1 MLLHQ
6 NIWGISNKI
15 DEFLISLS
23 SNTPQVICL
32 REYHLIT
39 EEIGNVNLGQYTLEA
54 TFCRQTYKHGGVCI
68 YVSKD
73 IKFNAINV
81 DQYNKEKGLEICTLK
96 LHLLSS
102 SFTIICIYRSP
113 TGNFTYFLNQ
123 LESIF
128 KKLYKT
134 STN

>member
-1 MLLHQ
+1 M
-6 NIWGISNKI
+6 
-15 DEFLISLS
+15 
-23 SNTPQVICL
+23 
-32 REYHLIT
+32 T
-39 EEIGNVNLGQYTLEA
+39 EEIGNVNLGQYTLGA

-68 YVSKD
+68 YILKD
-73 IKFNAINV
+73 IQFNTINL
-81 DQYNKEKGLEICTLK
+81 DQYNEEKDLEICALK
-96 LHLLSS
+96 LRLSS
-102 SFTIICIYRSP
+102 CNFTIICIYRSP